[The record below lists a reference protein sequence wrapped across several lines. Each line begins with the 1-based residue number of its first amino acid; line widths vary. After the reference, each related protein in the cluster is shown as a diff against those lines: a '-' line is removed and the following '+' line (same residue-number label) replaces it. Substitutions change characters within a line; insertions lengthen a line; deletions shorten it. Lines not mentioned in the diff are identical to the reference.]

1 MNPVA
6 PERKLPRYLRE
17 AEKAPQ
23 MRDPFHESGPTIS
36 CDYISSPF
44 LLSVLVRLDKGPV
57 LRE

>member
-44 LLSVLVRLDKGPV
+44 LLSVLVRLGK
-57 LRE
+57 E